1 MAGMP
6 VDVHGTAYRVRAVA
20 VPVEVASRHGARK
33 RVHPYILSAMR
44 VLCVGRHALLADHI
58 ASVFRSVG
66 TETRPVVGLREAA
79 EVAARELPDAVLCD
93 YDLLATN
100 PLTAWEQDPVLA
112 DLPVVAVSLTRRP
125 DEACAFD
132 VNGISGFLYLPTLD
146 RDAALRML
154 RGLSGRT
161 HGVDANGYT
170 WPASPDARAARP
182 AG

>member
-1 MAGMP
+1 
-6 VDVHGTAYRVRAVA
+6 
-20 VPVEVASRHGARK
+20 
-33 RVHPYILSAMR
+33 MR

-58 ASVFRSVG
+58 ASVFRAAG

-100 PLTAWEQDPVLA
+100 SLSAWEQDAVLA

-154 RGLSGRT
+154 SGLARRSSST
-161 HGVDANGYT
+161 PAMDAPPYS
-170 WPASPDARAARP
+170 WPSTNDTAAARP
-182 AG
+182 TG